1 MKHLFDDKK
10 YLCWGLTAL
19 FVIIGAILFFMILQ
33 YLPGIAGAI
42 SSVLSVLSPIIW
54 GLVIAYLMHPV
65 SYFLEAKAFTPLFTR
80 VCKNKPA
87 RAPGLA
93 RTFSVLV
100 AVLLLFLVVV
110 ALFWMLLPQLYDSI
124 ATLIINIPSY
134 TMKVIAWI
142 NVVLQDH
149 PELEQA
155 AASVFGNSSESFTE
169 WANNS
174 LLPAIDI
181 FGKIQGILTNI
192 TTGIYMI
199 VRGILNALIGLI
211 VSIYL
216 LYNPEKFRA
225 GGKKTVYSI
234 FSPTTS
240 AKILG
245 AVRFTDRAFTGFIS
259 GKIIDSLFIGLICY
273 IFCALAGMPYT
284 ALVSVIIGVTNI
296 IPFFGPFIGAI
307 PSAFIILMV
316 SPVKCLIF
324 IIFVIVL
331 QQFDGNILGPKILG
345 SAVGLNGFWIMFAI
359 IVGGGLFGFA
369 GMLLGVPVF
378 TVILAGV
385 NSLIDSSLSRRG
397 YPADSEL
404 YEQLDHIDPETG
416 ELKQFEH
423 KENTDPDGDDSDKA
437 GGEKSKT
444 KSKGGK
450 NIFGGKR

>member
-10 YLCWGLTAL
+10 YLCWGITAFL
-19 FVIIGAILFFMILQ
+19 VIIGSIMFYMILQ
-33 YLPGIAGAI
+33 YLPGIVGWI
-42 SSVLSVLSPIIW
+42 GVVFSVLSPIIW
-54 GLVIAYLMHPV
+54 GLVIAYLVHPV
-65 SYFLEAKAFTPLFTR
+65 SYFLEAKVFTPFFTR
-80 VCKNKPA
+80 ACKKTPA
-87 RAPGLA
+87 RVPNLA
-93 RTFSVLV
+93 RAFSVLV
-100 AVLLLFLVVV
+100 SVLLLFLVVV
-110 ALFWMLLPQLYDSI
+110 ALFWMILPQLYDSI

-134 TMKVIAWI
+134 TVKVINWI

-155 AASVFGNSSESFTE
+155 ALRVFGDSSVSFTE
-169 WANNS
+169 WANTS
-174 LLPAIDI
+174 LLPALDI
-181 FGKIQGILTNI
+181 FGKIQGVLTNI
-192 TTGIYMI
+192 TTGIYSF

-234 FSPTTS
+234 FSPSAS
-240 AKILG
+240 AKILH
-245 AVRFTDRAFTGFIS
+245 AVRFTDQAFTGFIS
-259 GKIIDSLFIGLICY
+259 GKLIDSLFIGLICY

-324 IIFVIVL
+324 VVFAIIL

-345 SAVGLNGFWIMFAI
+345 NAVGLNGFWIMFSI
-359 IVGGGLFGFA
+359 LVGGGLFGFA

-385 NSLIDSSLSRRG
+385 NSLIDSALKRRG
-397 YPADSEL
+397 YTAESSE
-404 YEQLDHIDPETG
+404 YEQLEYIDPKTG
-416 ELKQFEH
+416 EFHNFQP
-423 KENTDPDGDDSDKA
+423 KENADPDGDDSDKT
-437 GGEKSKT
+437 GGSKPDN
-444 KSKGGK
+444 KSKGFK
-450 NIFGGKR
+450 DIFSSKF